1 MKNYGLTI
9 ASMFTASGNTMNQ
22 LDRSTFS
29 LPGPSSRQTQEQAPA
44 SGASVLCS
52 LSVLSSG
59 TGR

>member
-29 LPGPSSRQTQEQAPA
+29 LPGRSVQDNELTADARTGARVRSVCSSEFLR
-44 SGASVLCS
+44 L
-52 LSVLSSG
+52 
-59 TGR
+59 